1 MVCFWH
7 CHGVWDELALDGLG
21 IGLLKL
27 ARFPAEFFEKKKKIF
42 RSGWWCSG
50 VVV

>member
-27 ARFPAEFFEKKKKIF
+27 ARFPAEFFEKKRIF
-42 RSGWWCSG
+42 RSVERCSG
-50 VVV
+50 VD